1 MPSASFESH
10 ASVEFNPL
18 EIELFDER
26 RVSLQDIAT
35 VSLEEGRKSC
45 EQETRCK
52 LTQTVCEETITF
64 ACDSGSCPQIQTMP
78 TGIIAPGKAANPVR
92 SAANELCVKL
102 REVSKHQ
109 SALDEA
115 INRLTSSD

>member
-1 MPSASFESH
+1 MSSASFESR
-10 ASVEFNPL
+10 ASVELNPL
-18 EIELFDER
+18 EVELLHE
-26 RVSLQDIAT
+26 RVSLEAIAT
-35 VSLEEGRKSC
+35 ASLEEGKKRC

-52 LTQTVCEETITF
+52 LTQTVCGETITF

-92 SAANELCVKL
+92 SAANELCIKL
-102 REVSKHQ
+102 GEVSKHQ

-115 INRLTSSD
+115 INRLTSPE